1 MTLVFVH
8 LCMGDRHFFCNG
20 KKVLKIILM
29 SPGTCMEGSNLGYA
43 RMPTDKGVLTSVNLS
58 RLKLPIAS

>member
-20 KKVLKIILM
+20 KKVLKTMLM
-29 SPGTCMEGSNLGYA
+29 SWGTCMERSNLGYA
-43 RMPTDKGVLTSVNLS
+43 GMPTDKGVLTSVNLS
-58 RLKLPIAS
+58 CLKLPIAS